1 MLVNDEKANLE
12 CKPSPRADS
21 LGDWVGVEEGPTESL
36 LAGYTP
42 TTALYQS
49 IRLSFTNL
57 WFLGVYKVL
66 TDILHCLNDDCD
78 GLSINKATVSDTGT
92 RPIGWF
98 FFFGF
103 FLRDE
108 VVQFLRG
115 TISNSRAK
123 AQVNVGIYS
132 RGYSIYF
139 QSSCCLLPSSH
150 DRNR

>member
-98 FFFGF
+98 FFLVF
-103 FLRDE
+103 FYATRLSNFCVEPFLTLGLKLR
-108 VVQFLRG
+108 
-115 TISNSRAK
+115 
-123 AQVNVGIYS
+123 
-132 RGYSIYF
+132 
-139 QSSCCLLPSSH
+139 
-150 DRNR
+150 